1 MTKSVPNETK
11 SISKQVKEILG
22 KRPLLVNALLQN
34 IVNYSAL
41 ARYVQR
47 ELSSKTSIEAVKASI
62 IREKRNLTKQK
73 SFNEER
79 ILKLLKNS
87 RIELRDKI
95 AVIITNKT
103 FNIQYLASS
112 VVISGLIKHNVYITD
127 QTELE
132 IKESAD
138 TEITKNLVAL
148 IIKSPDEIEKVA
160 GYVAFITQLLVGN
173 GINIKEFISC
183 YTDTVIVLTKD
194 EGLKA
199 FSLLQ
204 NMSD

>member
-11 SISKQVKEILG
+11 SISKQVREVLN
-22 KRPLLVNALLQN
+22 KRPFLVNALLQN

-41 ARYVQR
+41 ARHVQK
-47 ELSSKTSIEAVKASI
+47 ELSPKTSIEAVKASI

-87 RIELRDKI
+87 RIELRDKV
-95 AVIITNKT
+95 AVVITTKT
-103 FNIQYLASS
+103 LSMQYIASS
-112 VVISGLIKHNVYITD
+112 VVTSGIIKHNVYVTD
-127 QTELE
+127 QSELE
-132 IKESAD
+132 LTESNY

-148 IIKSPDEIEKVA
+148 IIKSQEEIENIP
-160 GYVAFITQLLVGN
+160 GFIAFITQLLAGN

-183 YTDTVIVLTKD
+183 YTDTVIIFARD

-204 NMSD
+204 KYV

>member
-204 NMSD
+204 KYV